1 MKERNVVYAVIMA
14 GGTGTR
20 FWPESRRANPKQ
32 LLKLAGPRSMIQST
46 MDRLAGLCDPQHCLI
61 VTNRQLVDAIG
72 RQLPEIPLAQLIGEP
87 CKRDTAPCIGLA
99 AHWVTRRDPQG
110 IMLVLPAD
118 HVIQAQSEFQD
129 AVRRGVALLEADP
142 TRIVTF
148 GIPPTYPA
156 DAFGY
161 IERDPSSRG
170 TDPGVFRVRRFR
182 EKPDRKTAA
191 QFLQTGGYY
200 WNAGIF
206 LWRAD
211 TILSALRRFEPSMSD
226 HLERI
231 GQAIGSEQFNPIFE
245 REFAAI
251 GGKSIDYA
259 VLEQFENV
267 WMIEAPFDWD
277 DVGNW
282 SSLPRLIGGDDQG
295 NTIQATHVG
304 IDTHN
309 SIVRGTAG
317 HLIVTVGLADC
328 IVVQTHDATLIANRN
343 DEEKLR
349 QVVKTLG
356 EQGFDAYL

>member
-1 MKERNVVYAVIMA
+1 
-14 GGTGTR
+14 
-20 FWPESRRANPKQ
+20 
-32 LLKLAGPRSMIQST
+32 MIQST
-46 MDRLAGLCDPQHCLI
+46 MDRLVGLSDPQQCLI
-61 VTNRQLVDAIG
+61 VTNRQLIDSIG
-72 RQLPEIPLAQLIGEP
+72 EQVPQIPFAQLIGEP

-99 AHWVTRRDPQG
+99 AHWITRRDPRG

-118 HVIQAQSEFQD
+118 HVIQAKSQFQA
-129 AVRRGVALLEADP
+129 AVRRGVAALEEDP

-148 GIPPTYPA
+148 GIHPTYPA

-161 IERDPSSRG
+161 IERDPVPS
-170 TDPGVFRVRRFR
+170 DVPGIFRVRRFR

-191 QFLQTGGYY
+191 QFLQTGGFY

-211 TILSALRRFEPSMSD
+211 TILSALRRFEPKMSD

-231 GQAIGSEQFNPIFE
+231 GQAIGSERFSPTLE

-251 GGKSIDYA
+251 DGKSIDYA
-259 VLEQFENV
+259 VLERFENV

-282 SSLPRLIGGDDQG
+282 SSLPRLLGSDDQG
-295 NTIQATHVG
+295 NTIQATHLG
-304 IDTHN
+304 IDTRN
-309 SIVRGTAG
+309 SIVRGTDG
-317 HLIVTVGLADC
+317 HLIVTVGLGDC
-328 IVVQTHDATLIANRN
+328 IVVQTPDATLIASRN

-349 QVVKTLG
+349 QVVKTLN
-356 EQGFDAYL
+356 ERGFDAYL